1 MRFLLRLAIVAAV
14 LSTLFV
20 AVRPRQPLNVIL
32 VISDSLRAANLDV
45 YGYSRVTAPTLA
57 HTPALVFTRAYSH
70 FTFTWPSVASLFTGL
85 PYSSL
90 IEGELFTTPSKDELF
105 DWTGGLEPDNAT
117 LAERL
122 SEVGVRSLAVSA
134 SPYIARNTGFGQGFE
149 YFHDWDRFREEE
161 AHTDVPYVPAGRVNR
176 VVASLLDDLRA
187 PDRQPW
193 FLYLHYMDTHMPY
206 RAEERDLSYYRVPGY
221 DRTGHCAG
229 GAMIAPDGEWLKWK
243 TADVAN
249 WVEDA
254 DVAQL
259 TAHYDAQIRRF
270 DRELGSL
277 LGELKAAGLRD
288 RTIVIVTSDHGESL
302 FERGFW
308 GHGYMSRAEEQHV
321 PLLVIFP
328 PELGISGEADFP
340 ITTTDIFHA
349 IVRHFRA
356 DPSSSTPLPPVANP
370 LTRESFRAV
379 AYTEGPG
386 GTRVYRDDRFALYE
400 HTALEKTTH
409 QLPRSNGLYL
419 FDLEADAAETVNLLD
434 GDDPSTAE
442 HRRRLLATAP
452 TTRPPT
458 EDPMMSAKGRLRE
471 SLRALG
477 YVE

>member
-1 MRFLLRLAIVAAV
+1 MRFTLRLALAAAV
-14 LSTLFV
+14 LSALFV
-20 AVRPRQPLNVIL
+20 AVRPRPPLNVIL

-57 HTPALVFTRAYSH
+57 QTPALVFTRAYSH
-70 FTFTWPSVASLFTGL
+70 FTFTWPSVASLFTGR

-90 IEGELFTTPSKDELF
+90 IDEELFTTPSRQELF
-105 DWTGGLEPDNAT
+105 DWTGGLEPDNTT

-122 SEVGVRSLAVSA
+122 SKVGVRSLAVSA

-149 YFHDWDRFREEE
+149 SFHDWARFREDD
-161 AHTDVPYVPAGRVNR
+161 AQTDVPYVPAGRVNR
-176 VVASLLDDLRA
+176 AVASLLDDLRA

-206 RAEERDLSYYRVPGY
+206 RAEERDLSYYRVTGY
-221 DRTGHCAG
+221 DRTGHCAD
-229 GAMIAPDGEWLKWK
+229 GAMTDPDGRWLKWK
-243 TADVAN
+243 TDDVAD
-249 WVEDA
+249 WVEDV

-270 DRELGSL
+270 DRALRHLLQEL
-277 LGELKAAGLRD
+277 EDADLRD

-308 GHGYMSRAEEQHV
+308 GHGYLSRAEEQHV
-321 PLLVIFP
+321 PLLVFFP
-328 PELGISGEADFP
+328 PELGISGEHDFP

-356 DPSSSTPLPPVANP
+356 DPSSSAPLPPVADP

-400 HTALEKTTH
+400 HTALEEAAH
-409 QLPRSNGLYL
+409 RLPRRNGLYL
-419 FDLEADAAETVNLLD
+419 FDLETDATETVNLLD

-442 HRRRLLATAP
+442 HGRRLLATAP

-458 EDPMMSAKGRLRE
+458 VDPMMSAKGRLRE